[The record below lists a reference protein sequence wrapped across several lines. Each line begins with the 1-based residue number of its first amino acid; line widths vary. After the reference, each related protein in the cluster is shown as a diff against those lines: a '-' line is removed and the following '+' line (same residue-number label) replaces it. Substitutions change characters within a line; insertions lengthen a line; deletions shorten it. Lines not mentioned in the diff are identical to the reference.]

1 LPTNEVKVIV
11 NNHEQDD
18 SLHSLTKRVDKL
30 EVFVGIENSEAS
42 RSKRSRGGGDRA
54 CWFRIREADYPT
66 SEKWCIPGG
75 VFGMYVDGVGP
86 LRSKKEEKDNYLSVV
101 VYSTDPDTEEAHPN
115 PQQYDHFVRVVMVC
129 TSLPQ

>member
-86 LRSKKEEKDNYLSVV
+86 LRSRRTYTQIL
-101 VYSTDPDTEEAHPN
+101 VYSTAPDTLEEHPD
-115 PQQYDHFVRVVMVC
+115 PLRPDRYVRVVMV
-129 TSLPQ
+129 